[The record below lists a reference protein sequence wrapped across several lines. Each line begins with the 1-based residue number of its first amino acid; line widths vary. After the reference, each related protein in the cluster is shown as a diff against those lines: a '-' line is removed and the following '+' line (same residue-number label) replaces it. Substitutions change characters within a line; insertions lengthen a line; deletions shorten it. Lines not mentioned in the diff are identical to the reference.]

1 MVLLQ
6 FWFLII
12 RFGTSIWDSEI
23 RYEVDEIANDLRTIT
38 FLIRFFSIRIPR
50 RMIFEVHEIA
60 NDLRTITFLIRFFSI
75 RIPRCMIFAK
85 CLHDA
90 SWILIFFFFSN
101 FSVVRIC
108 LVFSIR
114 VPRSMI
120 FPKCLHDA
128 SWILIFFVSNFL
140 YCKFV
145 QYSSRF
151 MYLY

>member
-1 MVLLQ
+1 MVLLL
-6 FWFLII
+6 FLVFDHQI
-12 RFGTSIWDSEI
+12 RNLNLRLRNPIWSWWNRE
-23 RYEVDEIANDLRTIT
+23 RFANDHFFDTVFFDSYTETYDFWSSWNRE
-38 FLIRFFSIRIPR
+38 RF
-50 RMIFEVHEIA
+50 A
-60 NDLRTITFLIRFFSI
+60 NDHFFDTIFLDSYTEMYDFCEMFA
-75 RIPRCMIFAK
+75 RC
-85 CLHDA
+85 
-90 SWILIFFFFSN
+90 ILDPHLLFFSN

>member
-1 MVLLQ
+1 MVLLL
-6 FWFLII
+6 FWFW
-12 RFGTSIWDSEI
+12 SSDSEPQF
-23 RYEVDEIANDLRTIT
+23 ETPKSDMKLMKSRTICERSLFWYDCFRFVYRDVW
-38 FLIRFFSIRIPR
+38 FLKFMKS
-50 RMIFEVHEIA
+50 
-60 NDLRTITFLIRFFSI
+60 RTICERSLFWYDFSRFVYRDVWFLRNVCTMHLGS
-75 RIPRCMIFAK
+75 
-85 CLHDA
+85 
-90 SWILIFFFFSN
+90 SSSSFFSN

-151 MYLY
+151 MSLY

>member
-1 MVLLQ
+1 MVLLL
-6 FWFLII
+6 FCFLII

-38 FLIRFFSIRIPR
+38 FLIRLFPTRTPR
-50 RMIFEVHEIA
+50 RMILKFMKS
-60 NDLRTITFLIRFFSI
+60 RTICERSLFWYDFSRFVYRDVWFLRNVCTMHLGSSSSSFFSI
-75 RIPRCMIFAK
+75 
-85 CLHDA
+85 
-90 SWILIFFFFSN
+90 